1 MKPRITI
8 GVGGGTGSG
17 KTTLSLK
24 LAEFLGPE
32 QVLILSQDDY
42 YRDAGHLPVEQRA
55 LRNFDRPEAVDFE
68 LLVGHL
74 KQLQA
79 GREIARPRY
88 DFRQHVRLE
97 GSEPALPR
105 PVILV
110 EGTLVFAAEE
120 LVGCFDLKLF
130 VDADPDIRFIRRLR
144 RDMRERGRS
153 VESVIQQY
161 LETVRPMH
169 LRFVEPARR
178 RADVVISGVD
188 SIEQQLAEVGE
199 RIRRAAGVSRGT
211 APGAAACG
219 IQGREGG
226 RVRES

>member
-1 MKPRITI
+1 MQPSLTI

-32 QVLILSQDDY
+32 RVLILPQDHY

-55 LRNFDRPEAVDFE
+55 LRNFDQPEAVDFE
-68 LLVGHL
+68 LLVRHL

-79 GREIARPRY
+79 GLEIARPRY
-88 DFRQHVRLE
+88 DFRQHLRLE

-110 EGTLVFAAEE
+110 EGTLVFAAED
-120 LVGCFDLKLF
+120 LVDCFDLKLF

-144 RDMRERGRS
+144 RDIRERGRS
-153 VESVIQQY
+153 VESIVHQY
-161 LETVRPMH
+161 LDTVRPMH

-178 RADVVISGVD
+178 QADLVISGVD
-188 SIEQQLAEVGE
+188 DIEQQLAAVGD
-199 RIRRAAGVSRGT
+199 RIKRAAG
-211 APGAAACG
+211 
-219 IQGREGG
+219 I
-226 RVRES
+226 

>member
-1 MKPRITI
+1 MKPGLTI
-8 GVGGGTGSG
+8 GIGGGTGSG

-24 LAEFLGPE
+24 LAEFLGPKR
-32 QVLILSQDDY
+32 VLILSQDHY
-42 YRDAGHLPVEQRA
+42 YRDAGHLPAEQRA
-55 LRNFDRPEAVDFE
+55 RQNFDRPEAVDFE
-68 LLVGHL
+68 LLVRHL

-88 DFRQHVRLE
+88 DFSRHLRLE
-97 GSEPALPR
+97 GSETALPR

-144 RDMRERGRS
+144 RDIRERGRS
-153 VESVIQQY
+153 VESILHQY

-178 RADVVISGVD
+178 HADLVISGVD
-188 SIEQQLAEVGE
+188 GIEQQVAAVGD
-199 RIRRAAGVSRGT
+199 RIRKAAGI
-211 APGAAACG
+211 C
-219 IQGREGG
+219 REGRRPG
-226 RVRES
+226 S

>member
-17 KTTLSLK
+17 KTTLSRN

-32 QVLILSQDDY
+32 RVLILPQDDY

-68 LLVGHL
+68 LLVRHL
-74 KQLQA
+74 KALQA

-88 DFRQHVRLE
+88 DFSRHVRLE
-97 GSEPALPR
+97 GSEPAPPR

-144 RDMRERGRS
+144 RDIRERGRD
-153 VESVIQQY
+153 VESIVSQY

-178 RADVVISGVD
+178 QADLVISGVD
-188 SIEQQLAEVGE
+188 DFERQVAAIGN
-199 RIRRAAGVSRGT
+199 RIRRAAG
-211 APGAAACG
+211 
-219 IQGREGG
+219 I
-226 RVRES
+226 

>member
-1 MKPRITI
+1 MKPSLTI

-17 KTTLSLK
+17 KTTLSRK

-32 QVLILSQDDY
+32 RVLILSQDHY
-42 YRDAGHLPVEQRA
+42 YRDAGHLPAEQRA
-55 LRNFDRPEAVDFE
+55 RQNFDRPEAVDFE
-68 LLVGHL
+68 LLIGHL

-79 GREIARPRY
+79 GLEIARPIY

-97 GSEPALPR
+97 GSEPALPH

-120 LVGCFDLKLF
+120 LAGCFDLKLF

-144 RDMRERGRS
+144 RDIRERGRS
-153 VESVIQQY
+153 VESIVHQY
-161 LETVRPMH
+161 LQTVRPMH

-178 RADVVISGVD
+178 HADVVISGVEG
-188 SIEQQLAEVGE
+188 IEQQVAAVGE
-199 RIRRAAGVSRGT
+199 RIRRAASISQGSGL
-211 APGAAACG
+211 GADSAG
-219 IQGREGG
+219 M
-226 RVRES
+226 

>member
-1 MKPRITI
+1 MKPILI
-8 GVGGGTGSG
+8 VGIGGGTGSG

-32 QVLILSQDDY
+32 QVLILSQDHY

-68 LLVGHL
+68 LLVRHL

-79 GREIARPRY
+79 GWEIARPGY
-88 DFRQHVRLE
+88 DFRRHLRLE
-97 GSEPALPR
+97 GWEAALPR

-178 RADVVISGVD
+178 RADLVISGMEG
-188 SIEQQLAEVGE
+188 IELQVAEVGE
-199 RIRRAAGVSRGT
+199 RIRRAAGLS
-211 APGAAACG
+211 
-219 IQGREGG
+219 
-226 RVRES
+226 

>member
-32 QVLILSQDDY
+32 RVLILSQDHY

-68 LLVGHL
+68 LLVRHL

-79 GREIARPRY
+79 GLEIARPRY
-88 DFRQHVRLE
+88 DFTRHVRLE
-97 GSEPALPR
+97 GSEPAPPR
-105 PVILV
+105 PVIVV

-120 LVGCFDLKLF
+120 LVGCLDLKLF
-130 VDADPDIRFIRRLR
+130 VEADPDIRFIRRLR
-144 RDMRERGRS
+144 RDIRERGRS
-153 VESVIQQY
+153 VESIVHQY

-169 LRFVEPARR
+169 LRFVEPARAQ
-178 RADVVISGVD
+178 ADLVISGVD
-188 SIEQQLAEVGE
+188 GIEQQLAQVGD
-199 RIRRAAGVSRGT
+199 RIKIAAG
-211 APGAAACG
+211 
-219 IQGREGG
+219 I
-226 RVRES
+226 

>member
-1 MKPRITI
+1 MKPSLTI

-17 KTTLSLK
+17 KTTLSRK

-32 QVLILSQDDY
+32 RVLILSQDHY
-42 YRDAGHLPVEQRA
+42 YRDAGHLPAEQRA
-55 LRNFDRPEAVDFE
+55 QQNFDRPEAVDFE
-68 LLVGHL
+68 LLVRHL

-79 GREIARPRY
+79 GREIARPFY
-88 DFRQHVRLE
+88 DFKQHVRLE
-97 GSEPALPR
+97 GSEPALPL

-120 LVGCFDLKLF
+120 LVGCFDLTLF

-153 VESVIQQY
+153 VESIVRQY

-178 RADVVISGVD
+178 EADLVISGVD
-188 SIEQQLAEVGE
+188 GVE
-199 RIRRAAGVSRGT
+199 RQVAAIGDQIRRTAG
-211 APGAAACG
+211 
-219 IQGREGG
+219 I
-226 RVRES
+226 

>member
-1 MKPRITI
+1 MKPSLTI

-17 KTTLSLK
+17 KTTLSRK

-32 QVLILSQDDY
+32 RVLILSQDHY
-42 YRDAGHLPVEQRA
+42 YRDAGHLPAEQRA
-55 LRNFDRPEAVDFE
+55 QQNFDRPEAVDFE
-68 LLVGHL
+68 LLVRHL

-79 GREIARPRY
+79 GREIARPFY

-97 GSEPALPR
+97 GSEPALPL

-153 VESVIQQY
+153 VESIVRQY

-178 RADVVISGVD
+178 EADLVIYGVD
-188 SIEQQLAEVGE
+188 GVE
-199 RIRRAAGVSRGT
+199 RQVAAIGDQIKRTAGT
-211 APGAAACG
+211 
-219 IQGREGG
+219 
-226 RVRES
+226 

>member
-1 MKPRITI
+1 MKPSLTI

-17 KTTLSLK
+17 KTTLSRK

-32 QVLILSQDDY
+32 RVLILSQDHY
-42 YRDAGHLPVEQRA
+42 YRDGGHLPVEQRA
-55 LRNFDRPEAVDFE
+55 QRNFDRPEAVDFE
-68 LLVGHL
+68 LLVRNL

-144 RDMRERGRS
+144 RDIRERGRS
-153 VESVIQQY
+153 VESIVRQY

-178 RADVVISGVD
+178 QADLVISGVD
-188 SIEQQLAEVGE
+188 GVERQVATVGE
-199 RIRRAAGVSRGT
+199 RIRKLAG
-211 APGAAACG
+211 
-219 IQGREGG
+219 I
-226 RVRES
+226 

>member
-17 KTTLSLK
+17 KTTFSRK
-24 LAEFLGPE
+24 LAKFLGPE
-32 QVLILSQDDY
+32 RVLILSQDHY
-42 YRDAGHLPVEQRA
+42 YRDAGHLPAEQRA
-55 LRNFDRPEAVDFE
+55 RQNFDRPEAVDFE
-68 LLVGHL
+68 LLVRHL

-79 GREIARPRY
+79 GLEIARPSY

-97 GSEPALPR
+97 ASEPVRPL

-178 RADVVISGVD
+178 HADLVISGVD
-188 SIEQQLAEVGE
+188 AIEQQVAAVGD
-199 RIRRAAGVSRGT
+199 RIRGAAGIS
-211 APGAAACG
+211 
-219 IQGREGG
+219 
-226 RVRES
+226 

>member
-8 GVGGGTGSG
+8 GVGGGTGAG
-17 KTTLSLK
+17 KTTLSRK
-24 LAEFLGPE
+24 LAGFLGPE
-32 QVLILSQDDY
+32 RVLILSQDHY
-42 YRDAGHLPVEQRA
+42 YRDAGHLPVQQRT

-68 LLVGHL
+68 LLIRHL
-74 KQLQA
+74 KELQA

-88 DFRQHVRLE
+88 DFSRHLRLE

-120 LVGCFDLKLF
+120 LVACFDLKLF

-144 RDMRERGRS
+144 RDIRERGRD
-153 VESVIQQY
+153 VESIVRQY

-178 RADVVISGVD
+178 QADLVVSGVD
-188 SIEQQLAEVGE
+188 GVERQVAVVGD
-199 RIRRAAGVSRGT
+199 RIRRAAG
-211 APGAAACG
+211 
-219 IQGREGG
+219 I
-226 RVRES
+226 

>member
-1 MKPRITI
+1 MKPNLII

-32 QVLILSQDDY
+32 RVLILSQDHY
-42 YRDAGHLPVEQRA
+42 YRDAGHLPAEQRA
-55 LRNFDRPEAVDFE
+55 QRNFDRPEAVDFE
-68 LLVGHL
+68 LLVRHL

-79 GREIARPRY
+79 GLEIARPIY
-88 DFRQHVRLE
+88 DFRQHVRLQ
-97 GSEPALPR
+97 GSQPVLPR
-105 PVILV
+105 QVILV

-144 RDMRERGRS
+144 RDMQERGRS
-153 VESVIQQY
+153 VESIVHQY
-161 LETVRPMH
+161 LQTVRPMH

-178 RADVVISGVD
+178 RADLVISGVD
-188 SIEQQLAEVGE
+188 AIEQQLAAVGD
-199 RIRRAAGVSRGT
+199 RIGRAAGISQGSGLGAVSSGN
-211 APGAAACG
+211 
-219 IQGREGG
+219 
-226 RVRES
+226 

>member
-32 QVLILSQDDY
+32 RVLILSQDHY

-68 LLVGHL
+68 LLVRHL

-79 GREIARPRY
+79 GLEIDRPRY
-88 DFRQHVRLE
+88 DFTRHVRLE
-97 GSEPALPR
+97 GSEPAPPR

-120 LVGCFDLKLF
+120 LVGCLDLKLF

-144 RDMRERGRS
+144 RDIRERGRS
-153 VESVIQQY
+153 VESIVHQY

-169 LRFVEPARR
+169 LRFVEPARTQ
-178 RADVVISGVD
+178 ADLVISGVD
-188 SIEQQLAEVGE
+188 GIEQQLAQVGD
-199 RIRRAAGVSRGT
+199 RIKIAAG
-211 APGAAACG
+211 
-219 IQGREGG
+219 I
-226 RVRES
+226 

>member
-1 MKPRITI
+1 MKPNLIV

-17 KTTLSLK
+17 KTTLCLK

-32 QVLILSQDDY
+32 RVLILSQDHY
-42 YRDAGHLPVEQRA
+42 YRDAGHLLAEQRA
-55 LRNFDRPEAVDFE
+55 RQNFDRPEAVDFE
-68 LLVGHL
+68 LLVRHL

-79 GREIARPRY
+79 GLEIARPIY

-97 GSEPALPR
+97 ATEPALPL

-110 EGTLVFAAEE
+110 EGTLVFASEE

-130 VDADPDIRFIRRLR
+130 VDADPDIRFIRRLK

-153 VESVIQQY
+153 VESIVHQY
-161 LETVRPMH
+161 LQTVRLMH

-178 RADVVISGVD
+178 HADMVISGVD
-188 SIEQQLAEVGE
+188 GIEQQVAAVGD
-199 RIRRAAGVSRGT
+199 RIRRAAGTS
-211 APGAAACG
+211 
-219 IQGREGG
+219 
-226 RVRES
+226 